1 MYSAYDF
8 INAKVESK
16 QMKLG
21 WKIETLSGKIIL
33 KYTMLNFDWSSLDYL
48 GYDTMDM
55 FLSSKLY
62 ASYRKKMSNAMKKC
76 GRLYIDA
83 TSISELKTLAEY
95 FKIEVDIDKIIR
107 KTIEKKSEKM
117 KSKRDVEC
125 AA

>member
-1 MYSAYDF
+1 MYSVYDF
-8 INAKVESK
+8 INATVESK

-21 WKIETLSGKIIL
+21 WKIETSSGKIIL

-62 ASYRKKMSNAMKKC
+62 ASYRKKMSNAMKKF

-95 FKIEVDIDKIIR
+95 FKVEVDIDKIIR

-117 KSKRDVEC
+117 KSKRDVER